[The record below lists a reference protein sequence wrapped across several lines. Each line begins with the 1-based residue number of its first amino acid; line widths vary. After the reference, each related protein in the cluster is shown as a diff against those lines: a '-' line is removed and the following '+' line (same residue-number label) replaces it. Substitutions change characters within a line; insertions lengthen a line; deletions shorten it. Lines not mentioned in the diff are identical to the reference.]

1 MPDYGKRRNCEG
13 YSDPTPY
20 EAMKGLD
27 KEEAERQKRLS
38 ALIYILKANIHAA
51 GFELI
56 TRIELRDKKTGRE
69 YK

>member
-1 MPDYGKRRNCEG
+1 MPDYGKRRNSEG
-13 YSDPTPY
+13 YSDLTPY
-20 EAMKGLD
+20 EAIKALD
-27 KEEAERQKRLS
+27 KEEAESQKRLN

-56 TRIELRDKKTGRE
+56 SRIEVRDKKTGRE